1 MTLRSFKEK
10 FTFELML
17 LVVVVGMACL
27 LARMDAYKVVVLN
40 LFYLPIILSGY
51 FLGRS
56 SAGVLAL
63 FSAIAVGI
71 ASMLN
76 LSGFSG
82 NDLPITVGLVITV
95 WAATLG
101 LTAILVGTLSDQRAT
116 KIRELHEAYVGT
128 VDVLATYLQSADP
141 HIRTRSIRTAEISE
155 KVARELHLGPQD
167 IDDVRV
173 AALLHDVGNVQVTT
187 RMLSKA
193 VDTLESTSK
202 LKVDNTFLG
211 ADLLQ
216 SLGRVM
222 HRAVPLVLSQ
232 DDAVREA
239 VTEDEKS
246 IGEDM
251 PVGARILRLAREY
264 VSLTTSHGS
273 RETVTSEQAIK
284 ILRSDRSEAYDPRL
298 IDALERIL
306 TEDKGA
312 RHEPLLASITA
323 E

>member
-1 MTLRSFKEK
+1 
-10 FTFELML
+10 
-17 LVVVVGMACL
+17 
-27 LARMDAYKVVVLN
+27 
-40 LFYLPIILSGY
+40 
-51 FLGRS
+51 
-56 SAGVLAL
+56 
-63 FSAIAVGI
+63 
-71 ASMLN
+71 
-76 LSGFSG
+76 
-82 NDLPITVGLVITV
+82 
-95 WAATLG
+95 
-101 LTAILVGTLSDQRAT
+101 
-116 KIRELHEAYVGT
+116 
-128 VDVLATYLQSADP
+128 
-141 HIRTRSIRTAEISE
+141 
-155 KVARELHLGPQD
+155 
-167 IDDVRV
+167 
-173 AALLHDVGNVQVTT
+173 
-187 RMLSKA
+187 MLSKA